1 MSGGDLHFRT
11 RDNGAIVFR
20 VETENR
26 QRRLDLRQLAMVNI
40 RSGEIKPHGQQVP
53 TEEETRRIEAWIEER
68 RAAIAARERDDIE
81 RLIDQINA
89 AAQWVQS
96 RAERDDVEPVAER
109 LLLAMHDLRSTLV
122 KKQVD
127 PGDRG

>member
-1 MSGGDLHFRT
+1 MSGTDLHFRT
-11 RDNGAIVFR
+11 RDNGAAVFR

-26 QRRLDLRQLAMVNI
+26 QRRLDLRQLAVINI

-53 TEEETRRIEAWIEER
+53 TETETAQMQAWIEAR
-68 RAAIAARERDDIE
+68 RATVLARERDDVE
-81 RLIDQINA
+81 RLIDQINF
-89 AAQWVQS
+89 AAQWAQS
-96 RAERDDVEPVAER
+96 RAEPADIDAVANR

-127 PGDRG
+127 GLEKD

>member
-1 MSGGDLHFRT
+1 MSGMDLHYRT
-11 RDNGAIVFR
+11 RENGAAVFR

-26 QRRLDLRQLAMVNI
+26 QRRLDLRQLAVINI
-40 RSGEIKPHGQQVP
+40 RSGEIKPNGQQVP
-53 TEEETRRIEAWIEER
+53 TDAEMVQMTEWVQAR
-68 RAAIAARERDDIE
+68 RAVLLAREREDME
-81 RLIDQINA
+81 RLIDQINS

-96 RAERDDVEPVAER
+96 RADSADIEPISSR

-127 PGDRG
+127 DPEKD

>member
-1 MSGGDLHFRT
+1 MSGPELHFRT
-11 RDNGAIVFR
+11 RDNGAAVFR

-26 QRRLDLRQLAMVNI
+26 QRRLDLRQLAVINI

-53 TEEETRRIEAWIEER
+53 TDQEI
-68 RAAIAARERDDIE
+68 AAMQDWIAARRTALSAREHDDIE
-81 RLIDQINA
+81 RLIDHINA

-96 RAERDDVEPVAER
+96 RAEPQDLEDVSSR

-127 PGDRG
+127 GLDKD